1 MGIPLRE
8 LSYDCADRNNI
19 KLPRHSGRMER
30 KMSNFMNKML
40 NFVGFDT
47 DEEYNEDY
55 YMNNQDTMSAIDYDG
70 EPMNERINARRSSR
84 VVRLHDNPSQQMK
97 VVVMQ
102 PESFEEARDIT
113 NHLKNRK
120 PIVVNL
126 ESVEKEVARR
136 IVDFLSGAVYAL
148 DGDIQKISN
157 GIFLLA
163 PHNVGIMGYDAVPT
177 KSGFTWGN

>member
-1 MGIPLRE
+1 
-8 LSYDCADRNNI
+8 
-19 KLPRHSGRMER
+19 
-30 KMSNFMNKML
+30 MSNFMNKML

-47 DEEYNEDY
+47 EDNYDDDY
-55 YMNNQDTMSAIDYDG
+55 YMEEQEQPEAEFDD
-70 EPMNERINARRSSR
+70 EPVVERLASRRSSR
-84 VVRLHDNPSQQMK
+84 VVKLHDNPGQQMK
-97 VVVMQ
+97 VVVIQ

-113 NHLKNRK
+113 NHLKSKK

-157 GIFLLA
+157 GIFLIV
-163 PHNVGIMGYDAVPT
+163 PNNVGIMGDDASVSKGNFP
-177 KSGFTWGN
+177 WGN